1 MTFHPQTPQSPAN
14 FSPSTTDAV
23 SSVNSTMTSFTTAL
37 PTPAH
42 SVNGSN
48 LPSES
53 SHDIAMGEDS
63 PQKRKRDQGDLG
75 EQDRSQKRV
84 HMDDG
89 IPSMKEI
96 HEDVGEKYLFL
107 RKTWQPTKPL
117 LSDDLFD
124 IYGLNGIA
132 GEVARVLPDG
142 SKNALRKTYKGQ
154 IKKLGLTGHFD
165 SVKKEPHDPEGFLR
179 MIDLAPLEW
188 EVNFVKGKEVG
199 DGFRPEVER
208 ALAKS
213 TTMARGPISKDRW
226 DSSVLADFAGGSK
239 GSSSAKAT
247 APGTP
252 LNPALGGVPRTK
264 TQGVTA
270 QDAARPRR
278 STKKRGYGDSSFE
291 GYGDGYLDDETGAD
305 TGYSTGEGEGTK
317 RRKKVLQAL
326 ASVYVLEPLLTYC
339 RMLSPLLAHHASPMA
354 IMAALGW
361 SVLDYERP
369 TSSRRQL
376 PSRRSRRITTSHQ
389 PKMAHEPRRGFSPLF
404 SL

>member
-1 MTFHPQTPQSPAN
+1 MSFHPQTPQSPAN
-14 FSPSTTDAV
+14 FSPSTVDLSAQ
-23 SSVNSTMTSFTTAL
+23 STATSFTTAL

-48 LPSES
+48 MPSDSTYDVTMGDES
-53 SHDIAMGEDS
+53 
-63 PQKRKRDQGDLG
+63 PYKRKREHGDTG
-75 EQDRSQKRV
+75 EQDSSQKRV

-89 IPSMKEI
+89 IPSIKEI
-96 HEDVGEKYLFL
+96 HEDVGPKYLL
-107 RKTWQPTKPL
+107 LQKTWEPTAPL
-117 LSDDLFD
+117 LSEDLFD

-142 SKNALRKTYKGQ
+142 TKNALRKTYKGQ

-165 SVKKEPHDPEGFLR
+165 SVKKDQHDPDGFLR

-199 DGFRPEVER
+199 DGFRPEAQR
-208 ALAKS
+208 ALTKA
-213 TTMARGPISKDRW
+213 TTMARGPISKDKW

-239 GSSSAKAT
+239 GSSSAKIT

-252 LNPALGGVPRTK
+252 LNPALSGVARTK
-264 TQGVTA
+264 AQGVAA

-278 STKKRGYGDSSFE
+278 ANKKRSYGDSSFE
-291 GYGDGYLDDETGAD
+291 GYGEGYLDDETGAE

-317 RRKKVLQAL
+317 RRKKVLTAL
-326 ASVYVLEPLLTYC
+326 AFLSVLKPLLTHR
-339 RMLSPLLAHHASPMA
+339 RMLNPLLAHLASPTVTMVVR
-354 IMAALGW
+354 GW
-361 SVLDYERP
+361 WVPDLERP

-376 PSRRSRRITTSHQ
+376 PAAVHVVSR
-389 PKMAHEPRRGFSPLF
+389 
-404 SL
+404 

>member
-1 MTFHPQTPQSPAN
+1 MSFHPQTPQSPAN
-14 FSPSTTDAV
+14 FSPSTTDL
-23 SSVNSTMTSFTTAL
+23 STAQSTATSFTSAL

-48 LPSES
+48 IPSDSSNDVTMGDES
-53 SHDIAMGEDS
+53 
-63 PQKRKRDQGDLG
+63 PYKRKRENGDTG
-75 EQDRSQKRV
+75 ERERSQKRV

-89 IPSMKEI
+89 IPSIKEI
-96 HEDVGEKYLFL
+96 HQDVGPKYLVL
-107 RKTWQPTKPL
+107 KKTWQPTAPL
-117 LSDDLFD
+117 LSEDLFD

-142 SKNALRKTYKGQ
+142 TKNALRKTYKGQ

-165 SVKKEPHDPEGFLR
+165 SVKKEQHDPEGFMR

-199 DGFRPEVER
+199 DGFRPEIQR
-208 ALAKS
+208 ALNKA

-239 GSSSAKAT
+239 GSGTAKT

-252 LNPALGGVPRTK
+252 LNPALSGVARTK
-264 TQGVTA
+264 VQGVSA

-278 STKKRGYGDSSFE
+278 ANKKRSYGDSSFE
-291 GYGDGYLDDETGAD
+291 GYGDGYLDDETGAE

-317 RRKKVLQAL
+317 RRKVLT
-326 ASVYVLEPLLTYC
+326 AS
-339 RMLSPLLAHHASPMA
+339 
-354 IMAALGW
+354 AAF
-361 SVLDYERP
+361 SVP
-369 TSSRRQL
+369 TCC
-376 PSRRSRRITTSHQ
+376 
-389 PKMAHEPRRGFSPLF
+389 
-404 SL
+404 